1 MTDHIKIAMDDGVL
15 ILTMNRPDKKNALSN
30 DMYRRL
36 AEAVEEAQADPAIRA
51 VLIQGEGG
59 VFTAGNDLSDFAAVS
74 SGEAKG
80 TRYGSVFIDTIGRA
94 QKPLIAAVNG
104 IAVGIGVTMLLHCD
118 LVYVAEDARLS
129 TPFVNLGLVPEAASS
144 LLLPARIGHARA
156 FAMFALGEV
165 VLGSKAAEIG
175 LANQALP
182 AAEVQAAALA
192 AARAVAKRPLGSVM
206 ATKRLMRDTAAIAA
220 VMEAEGKLFTERL
233 KTAEAA
239 EAFAAFA
246 ERRAPDF
253 TKVAAS

>member
-1 MTDHIKIAMDDGVL
+1 MSDHITLAIDDGVL

-36 AEAVEEAQADPAIRA
+36 AEAVEEAQTDPTIRA
-51 VLIQGEGG
+51 VLLQGAGG

-74 SGEAKG
+74 SGQAKG
-80 TRYGSVFIDTIGRA
+80 IRYGSVFIDTIGRA
-94 QKPLIAAVNG
+94 EKPMIAAVTG
-104 IAVGIGVTMLLHCD
+104 LAVGIGVTMLLHCD
-118 LVYVAEDARLS
+118 LVFVADDARLS

-144 LLLPARIGHARA
+144 LLLPQRIGYARA
-156 FAMFALGEV
+156 FAMFALGEA
-165 VLGSKAAEIG
+165 VLGERAAEIG

-182 AAEVQAAALA
+182 AGEVQAAALA
-192 AARAVAKRPLGSVM
+192 AAKAVAKRPLGSVM
-206 ATKRLMRDTAAIAA
+206 ATKRLMRDVETIKA

-253 TKVAAS
+253 TKVS

>member
-1 MTDHIKIAMDDGVL
+1 MSDHITLAIDDGVL

-36 AEAVEEAQADPAIRA
+36 AEAVEEAQTDPTIRA
-51 VLIQGEGG
+51 VLLQGAGG
-59 VFTAGNDLSDFAAVS
+59 VFTAVS
-74 SGEAKG
+74 SGQAKG
-80 TRYGSVFIDTIGRA
+80 IRYGSVFIDTIGRA
-94 QKPLIAAVNG
+94 EKPMIAAVTG
-104 IAVGIGVTMLLHCD
+104 LAVGIGVTMLLHCD
-118 LVYVAEDARLS
+118 LVFVADDARLS

-144 LLLPARIGHARA
+144 LLLPQRIGYARA
-156 FAMFALGEV
+156 FAMFALGEA
-165 VLGSKAAEIG
+165 VLGERAAEIG

-182 AAEVQAAALA
+182 AGEVQAAALA
-192 AARAVAKRPLGSVM
+192 AAKAVAKRPLGSVM
-206 ATKRLMRDTAAIAA
+206 ATKRLMRDVETIKA

-253 TKVAAS
+253 TKVS